1 VSTTATPTRSDFAS
15 RHGANVLLGMG
26 ITVFV
31 VALAALCLGHDTLAA
46 IMATI
51 SVLVVIVA
59 TGLGRLASLKVE
71 VLKLFGFRA
80 KFR

>member
-1 VSTTATPTRSDFAS
+1 
-15 RHGANVLLGMG
+15 MG

-31 VALAALCLGHDTLAA
+31 VALTALCLGKGTVAVVLAPTA
-46 IMATI
+46 I
-51 SVLVVIVA
+51 LVVIVA
-59 TGLGRLASLKVE
+59 TGLGRLASLKVD

>member
-1 VSTTATPTRSDFAS
+1 MSTPRTPSKPDFAS
-15 RHGANVLLGMG
+15 RYGADVLLGMG
-26 ITVFV
+26 ITAFV
-31 VALAALCLGHDTLAA
+31 AALAALCLDHETIAA
-46 IMATI
+46 ILAPI